1 MSPMKYYV
9 RFLFV
14 FCLLF
19 TLAAPRLLA
28 QDRFEAIETRLN
40 EIGADSPGLFEKVE
54 LSVDGISIQDF
65 IRGLAT
71 TNNLNISVEPTL
83 TTKIYNNFTGV
94 RVIDVMMFLCKK
106 YDLDVNFIGS
116 IISFSQHAT
125 PLAVINKAPAKTLK
139 ISYDEPNNTLSLD
152 LSGDSLQRVIKEI
165 TRISQKNVLCA
176 PDVGSKIVNG
186 FIQNTPLPQA
196 LNMLAF
202 SNNLK
207 LVTTKDNVF
216 LFERQDVVVT
226 GTNGTNSPSRSGYS
240 NTTGTFKVR
249 SDGNMQVTVEAQGA
263 SMNDIIN
270 AVSNEVK
277 VQYFLFSDIKGLATF
292 NVENAPYEQFLSN
305 ILNGTDY
312 TFKKQGNVYL
322 IGDRSIEGLR
332 TTRVIQLQSHEVQKM
347 VDFVPADLKKGVDIK
362 MFPDL
367 SSLILCGSEP
377 RINEIEAFI
386 RQVDKPVPNI
396 SIEVMI
402 VDINQSHTV
411 ATGIEAG
418 LGTAPAVTGGTV
430 FPAVNLTLSS
440 SSINDIITGI
450 NGMGYTNLGQVTP
463 NFYLTLKAMETNG
476 LLKIHSTPR
485 VATINGQEAKMSIS
499 NTEYYQE
506 QATQQIVTQVAQQI
520 TTVVYKPVNAEL
532 AVTINPR
539 VTGDEQVTLEITVK
553 QSTFT
558 TRISPLAPPG
568 TTSRDFKSIIRVK
581 NGEMIMI
588 GGLEEETVN
597 ESGSGVPFLSRIPII
612 KWFFSSRTKAK
623 SKDKL
628 TIFIKPTVVY

>member
-1 MSPMKYYV
+1 MKYNF
-9 RFLFV
+9 RILFT
-14 FCLLF
+14 FCLLL
-19 TLAAPRLLA
+19 TLAAPRIKA
-28 QDRFEAIETRLN
+28 QDRFEAIETKLN
-40 EIGADSPGLFEKVE
+40 ELGAETPGLFEKVE
-54 LSVDGISIQDF
+54 MSVDGISVQEF

-71 TNNLNISVEPTL
+71 TNNLNISVEASL
-83 TTKIYNNFTGV
+83 SAKIYNNFTNV
-94 RVIDVMMFLCKK
+94 RVIDVLMFLCRK

-116 IISFSQHAT
+116 IISFSQHAA
-125 PLAVINKAPAKTLK
+125 PLAVINKPLAKTLK
-139 ISYDEPNNTLSLD
+139 IEYDNESNNLNMD

-165 TRISQKNVLCA
+165 TRLSQKNVLCA
-176 PDVGSKIVNG
+176 PDVGSKIVSG

-216 LFERQDVVVT
+216 LFERMDVPAAGT
-226 GTNGTNSPSRSGYS
+226 GTSGSPARSGYS
-240 NTTGTFKVR
+240 NTSGTYKVK

-263 SMNDIIN
+263 PMNDIIN
-270 AVSNEVK
+270 AVSNEVR

-292 NVENAPYEQFLSN
+292 NIEGATYEHFLTN
-305 ILNGTDY
+305 LLNGTDY
-312 TFKKQGNVYL
+312 TFRKQGEVYL
-322 IGDRSIEGLR
+322 IGDRNIEGLR
-332 TTRVIQLQSHEVQKM
+332 TTRVLQLQSHEVQKL
-347 VDFVPADLKKGVDIK
+347 VDFVPAELKKGVDIK

-386 RQVDKPVPNI
+386 RQIDKPVPNI

-418 LGTAPAVTGGTV
+418 LGTAPSVTGGTV
-430 FPAVNLTLSS
+430 FPALNMTLSS

-450 NGMGYTNLGQVTP
+450 NGLGYVNLGQVTP

-485 VATINGQEAKMSIS
+485 VATLNGQEAKMSIS
-499 NTEYYQE
+499 NTEYYLE
-506 QATQQIVTQVAQQI
+506 QATQQIIAQVPQQI
-520 TTVVYKPVNAEL
+520 TTNVFKPVNAEL
-532 AVTINPR
+532 AITINPR

-597 ESGSGVPFLSRIPII
+597 ESASGVPFLSRIPII

-623 SKDKL
+623 TKDKL